1 MRELS
6 STSVTDS
13 PLRHYLHLLV
23 RLTLRPWRDRAFRVL
38 ALSLFV
44 AATSLS
50 TIVLLR
56 AELES
61 RFDRRGAEMLGGDLE
76 LDSANPATE
85 AQKALLQVAVGDEN
99 LSENIRFRSVLVA
112 NDDILLVGVK
122 AVDVNWPLYGNVVIA
137 DSRFGDSKATENGP
151 NQGDAW
157 VGEQVLDRLQ
167 LKVGDSITVGSLP
180 LNISAVVRQ
189 EPDQGAGFYGMSPRV
204 LMHHADLPAT
214 GILAEGSRAN
224 HELSLRL
231 TAQATPQDFNNKD
244 ANIANIKAL
253 LEQTL
258 RPDQEI
264 DTVSERQQNGLG
276 PMRQMTLWISL
287 GVLLIA
293 LLCGAAIYL
302 TTALRVAR
310 KAKLSALLRT
320 FGASRRTIL
329 KRLLG
334 EELIA
339 IVPVIIVGIF
349 TGVCLT
355 VVTRMLLDWHEPMA
369 AGLRHWAA
377 VVIAPFALFCAFA
390 LPRLSALVQVP
401 AIQVLN
407 YHASSSLRRNGIELA
422 AALLAPVL
430 IGALLIGSVTDLL
443 TLLLLLGGL
452 GAALP
457 LLLWPLLLGLEK
469 TSQRWS
475 VTRRLAIRRLSRR
488 PATTLPLLSALSL
501 AMAILTLAG
510 LSGSELLNDWRR
522 KLPEQAPNHFVINL
536 FDADRSILSNW
547 QTKHHAIAEPLYP
560 IVRGRLTEIND
571 APVSAAVTKESD
583 RAERALN
590 RDLALTESTQLP
602 DSNQLVEGQWYGKEN
617 AHEARNGDLDSNEN
631 VDNGNQSS
639 LEVSVESELAEG
651 LKLSLGDRL
660 TFVTSRGELSAT
672 VTSIRKVDWE
682 SFAPNFYFMFSE
694 NAFAQQDVTWLT
706 SFWLPQGNGQRQAE
720 LMQSLPHITLFDVN
734 VLLDQAED
742 IIGQASQ
749 ATALLAALLIAASL
763 LVLSAALLSTA
774 RQRQADEAL
783 LRVFGART
791 DLLHSINRLEFFAL
805 GFSAATVAT
814 LMVVAALTPLAAL
827 LFDGRLPGLHWLLLP
842 SVLGLIV
849 TAVGLTNVMRRKR
862 QQHVTTN
869 SLLQDS

>member
-1 MRELS
+1 MSNVQPTTASDSSLRQLFRALS
-6 STSVTDS
+6 
-13 PLRHYLHLLV
+13 
-23 RLTLRPWRDRAFRVL
+23 RLTLRPWHDRAFRVL

-44 AATSLS
+44 ASVSLS
-50 TIVLLR
+50 AIVLLR

-76 LDSANPATE
+76 IDSANPATE
-85 AQKALLQVAVGDEN
+85 AQKALLVSAVGNEN
-99 LSENIRFRSVLVA
+99 LSENVRFRSVLVVA
-112 NDDILLVGVK
+112 DDILLVSVK
-122 AVDVNWPLYGNVVIA
+122 AVDDHWPLYGSAAIA
-137 DSRFGDSKATENGP
+137 EGRFAASTPVQHGP
-151 NQGDAW
+151 VPGDAW

-167 LKVGDSITVGSLP
+167 LKVGDNITVGSLP
-180 LNISAVVRQ
+180 LHIRAVIRQ

-204 LMHHADLPAT
+204 LMHHADLADT
-214 GILAEGSRAN
+214 GILADGSRAN
-224 HELSLRL
+224 YELSLRL
-231 TAQATPQDFNNKD
+231 SAAAPVNSIDSRVITETET
-244 ANIANIKAL
+244 IKTQ
-253 LEQTL
+253 LEPTL
-258 RPDQEI
+258 RPDQTI
-264 DTVSERQQNGLG
+264 DTVSERQQGGLG

-287 GVLLIA
+287 GVMLIA

-302 TTALRVAR
+302 TTSLRVAR

-320 FGASRRTIL
+320 FGASRRVIMQ
-329 KRLLG
+329 RLLG

-339 IVPVIIVGIF
+339 IVPVVVVGIF
-349 TGVCLT
+349 SGIILT
-355 VVTRMLLDWHEPMA
+355 LLTRFLLDWHEPVA
-369 AGLRHWAA
+369 AGPRHWLA
-377 VVIAPFALFCAFA
+377 VAMAPFALFCAFA

-401 AIQVLN
+401 AVQVLN
-407 YHASSSLRRNGIELA
+407 NNAASSLRRNGVELA

-430 IGALLIGSVTDLL
+430 IGALLIGSVMDLL
-443 TLLLLLGGL
+443 VLLLLLGGL

-510 LSGSELLNDWRR
+510 LTGSELLADWRR

-536 FDADRSILSNW
+536 FDADRALLSDW
-547 QTKHHAIAEPLYP
+547 QSKHQAIAEPLYP

-602 DSNQLVEGQWYGKEN
+602 ESNQLIEGQWYGAGEN
-617 AHEARNGDLDSNEN
+617 NGEKTASLSHDVNAIN
-631 VDNGNQSS
+631 T
-639 LEVSVESELAEG
+639 LEVSVESELAEA
-651 LKLSLGDRL
+651 LQLSLGDRL
-660 TFVTSRGELSAT
+660 TFVTSRGELSAN

-682 SFAPNFYFMFSE
+682 SFAPNFYFMFSD
-694 NAFAQQDVTWLT
+694 NAFAQQDITWLT
-706 SFWLPQGNGQRQAE
+706 SFWLPAGNGQRLAE

-734 VLLDQAED
+734 ALLDQAED

-749 ATALLAALLIAASL
+749 ATAVLATLLIAASL

-783 LRVFGART
+783 LRVFGARAQ
-791 DLLHSINRLEFFAL
+791 LLHSINRLEFFAL
-805 GFSAATVAT
+805 GFSAAAVAT
-814 LMVVAALTPLAAL
+814 LMVLLALAPLAAL

-842 SVLGLIV
+842 SALGLIV
-849 TAVGLTNVMRRKR
+849 AAVGLKTVRS
-862 QQHVTTN
+862 QQRPT